1 MILPLNNLQA
11 PFYEIFFSFQG
22 EALYTGL
29 PQIFVR
35 FAGCNIKCSY
45 CDTNYSIIVSK
56 KAKYLTTKEVIEKIE
71 ILYKKHKKN
80 FTSTKPSIAFTGGE
94 PLLYTDFLK
103 ELLPKLKMKGFNAY
117 IETNG
122 TLYRSLKQV
131 IRFCD
136 IVAMDFKLPSECKKS
151 FWEEHKKFLK
161 IIISNKIDDAFI
173 KCVITKNTTLKEI
186 KQTVKIVKPL
196 TNDISLILQPSL
208 DKNKP
213 MIQNLH
219 LFYTFAKKFIPNVHI
234 MVQMHKIYK
243 IH

>member
-1 MILPLNNLQA
+1 MTLQLNNLQA

-35 FAGCNIKCSY
+35 FAGCNLKCSY
-45 CDTNYSIIVSK
+45 CDTNYSITISK
-56 KAKYLTTKEVIEKIE
+56 KAKYFTITEVIEKIE
-71 ILYKKHKKN
+71 FLYKKYKKN

-103 ELLPKLKMKGFNAY
+103 ELLPKLKMKGFNIY

-131 IRFCD
+131 IIFCD
-136 IVAMDFKLPSECKKS
+136 IVAMDFKFPSECKES

-161 IIISNKIDDAFI
+161 IITSNKINDAFI
-173 KCVITKNTTLKEI
+173 KCIITKNTTLQEI
-186 KQTVKIVKPL
+186 KQTIKIIKPI
-196 TNDISLILQPSL
+196 TKDIPLILQPSL
-208 DKNKP
+208 YKYKP
-213 MIQNLH
+213 KIQNLH
-219 LFYTFAKKFIPNVHI
+219 LFYTFTKKILSNVAI
-234 MVQMHKIYK
+234 MVQMHKIYQ
-243 IH
+243 IR